1 MKIKITKIII
11 KNFRGIRSSE
21 ITFSK
26 TNFLVGDN
34 GTGKTSCLAVIAR
47 LMPILRGEERIFLDG
62 DFLFHFMVF
71 SSLFLGLGND
81 KKRKNI
87 RILFS

>member
-62 DFLFHFMVF
+62 DFLFTD
-71 SSLFLGLGND
+71 SESAETIELTQ
-81 KKRKNI
+81 NI
-87 RILFS
+87 GGRP